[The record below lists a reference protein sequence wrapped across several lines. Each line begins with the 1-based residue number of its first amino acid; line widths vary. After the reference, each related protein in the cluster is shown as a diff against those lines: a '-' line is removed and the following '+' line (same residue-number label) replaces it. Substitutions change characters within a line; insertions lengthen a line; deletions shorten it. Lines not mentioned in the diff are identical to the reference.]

1 MHMKK
6 YIVLE
11 KGPLFNATV
20 IREFDD
26 EDDAKKYAELMAVSE
41 KGKHEFYVAKLLG

>member
-1 MHMKK
+1 MEK

-20 IREFDD
+20 VREFDN
-26 EDDAKKYAELMAVSE
+26 EDDARKYAKLMTVSE
-41 KGKHEFYVAKLLG
+41 KGKHEFYVARLLS

>member
-1 MHMKK
+1 MKK

-20 IREFDD
+20 VRDFDD
-26 EDDAKKYAELMAVSE
+26 EDDAKKVR
-41 KGKHEFYVAKLLG
+41 